1 MFRYEGAFPHDDQ
14 TANRRASQEGPGLD
28 QDAGDEVGVELR
40 GSGRHDV
47 GGANSRRAEN
57 HQRDEV
63 LNH

>member
-1 MFRYEGAFPHDDQ
+1 MFRYEGAYPHDEQ

-28 QDAGDEVGVELR
+28 QDEVGDELR